1 MSKRSLFQ
9 RVNCHIFLHI
19 VLFFYF
25 FFFVWGSAIRYS
37 PLLKKP
43 KKMKDKTLSILL
55 FVETVI
61 VSILLVEMYFQD
73 KSLQKYKDFV
83 NSIDTTTLTIVE
95 KDTVYQT
102 KTYRDTVPKYITK
115 WKTKTDTLFKE
126 NNSIPHIVELK
137 GKTYSKTITD
147 DNDTITYHAHVS
159 GYDVDSQ
166 EYPRLDSI
174 GFTLRRFITQTNTTS
189 AQVVNV
195 TKKRQFITTS
205 PSVTVG
211 YDPFNKQWGAM
222 VGLSLNFN
230 VWNK

>member
-1 MSKRSLFQ
+1 MED
-9 RVNCHIFLHI
+9 
-19 VLFFYF
+19 
-25 FFFVWGSAIRYS
+25 
-37 PLLKKP
+37 KKS
-43 KKMKDKTLSILL
+43 SILL
-55 FVETVI
+55 LVCTLVMATML
-61 VSILLVEMYFQD
+61 ILLYAQEKKLHD
-73 KSLQKYKDFV
+73 YKKLV
-83 NSIDTTTLTIVE
+83 SSIDYNTIVVTDTIYETKTLT
-95 KDTVYQT
+95 
-102 KTYRDTVPKYITK
+102 DTVPEYITK
-115 WKTKTDTLFKE
+115 WKTKTDTLFKQ
-126 NNSIPHIVELK
+126 NDSIPHLVELK

>member
-1 MSKRSLFQ
+1 
-9 RVNCHIFLHI
+9 
-19 VLFFYF
+19 
-25 FFFVWGSAIRYS
+25 
-37 PLLKKP
+37 
-43 KKMKDKTLSILL
+43 MKDKTLSILL

-95 KDTVYQT
+95 KDTVYRT
-102 KTYRDTVPKYITK
+102 KTYTDSIPKYITR
-115 WKTKTDTLFKE
+115 WKTKRDTLFKE
-126 NNSIPHIVELK
+126 NDTIPHIVELK
-137 GKTYSKTITD
+137 GKTYSNTVTD
-147 DNDTITYHAHVS
+147 SNDTITYQAHIS

-174 GFTLRRFITQTNTTS
+174 EFTLRRFITETNTTS
-189 AQVVNV
+189 TQVVKV
-195 TKKRQFITTS
+195 PQKRQFITTS